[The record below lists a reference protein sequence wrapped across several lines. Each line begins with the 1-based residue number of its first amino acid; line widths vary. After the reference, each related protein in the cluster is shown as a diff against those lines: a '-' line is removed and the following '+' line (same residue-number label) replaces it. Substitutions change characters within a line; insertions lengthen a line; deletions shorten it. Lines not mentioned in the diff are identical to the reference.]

1 MGAINAIKMD
11 GLGNDF
17 VIFDARNKDFSLS
30 EKQIIKIAD
39 RKFIGC
45 DQIILVKN
53 DTDSDAFLSFFNSDG
68 EEASACGNGSRCVSY
83 LLAKE
88 KNKNKIKIKTKGGI
102 LNSDII
108 GEKVVRMNIG
118 KPKFLW
124 NEIPLSKKIDPQNLG
139 ITLIDLSNNTHK
151 GGYAIN
157 VGNPH
162 AVFFVNNCDNF
173 DLNKIGPEIENN
185 KLLPE
190 KCNVSIA
197 EIKNK
202 SLIKLRVW
210 ERGSGITKAC
220 GTAACATATVATKI
234 KRTEKKLDIKFELG
248 TLNIELDKDS
258 NIFMQ
263 GTVSDI
269 KYIKV
274 NL

>member
-17 VIFDARNKDFSLS
+17 VIFDARNRDLSLS

-53 DTDSDAFLSFFNSDG
+53 DADSDAFLSFFNSDG

-185 KLLPE
+185 KLFPE

-210 ERGSGITKAC
+210 ERGAGITKAC
-220 GTAACATATVATKI
+220 GTAACATAAVATKI

>member
-17 VIFDARNKDFSLS
+17 VIFDTRNKDLSLS

-68 EEASACGNGSRCVSY
+68 EEASACGNGSRCVAY

-108 GEKVVRMNIG
+108 GERVVRMNIG

-124 NEIPLSKKIDPQNLG
+124 NEISLSKKIDPQNLG
-139 ITLIDLSNNTHK
+139 ITLIDLNNNTHK

-185 KLLPE
+185 KLFPE

-220 GTAACATATVATKI
+220 GTAACATAAVATKI

>member
-17 VIFDARNKDFSLS
+17 VIFDTRNKDLSLS

-108 GEKVVRMNIG
+108 GEKVVRINIG

-185 KLLPE
+185 KLFPE

-210 ERGSGITKAC
+210 ERGAGITKAC
-220 GTAACATATVATKI
+220 GTAACATAAVATKI

>member
-17 VIFDARNKDFSLS
+17 VIFDARNKDLSLS

-53 DTDSDAFLSFFNSDG
+53 DADSDAFLSFFNSDG

-185 KLLPE
+185 KLFPE

-210 ERGSGITKAC
+210 ERGAGITKAC
-220 GTAACATATVATKI
+220 GTAACATAAVATKI

>member
-17 VIFDARNKDFSLS
+17 VIFDARNKDLSLS

-185 KLLPE
+185 KLFPE

-210 ERGSGITKAC
+210 ERGAGITKAC
-220 GTAACATATVATKI
+220 GTAACATAAVATKI

>member
-17 VIFDARNKDFSLS
+17 VIFDARNRDLSLS

-53 DTDSDAFLSFFNSDG
+53 DADSDAFLSFFNSDG
-68 EEASACGNGSRCVSY
+68 EEASACGNGSRCVAY

-185 KLLPE
+185 KLFPE

-210 ERGSGITKAC
+210 ERGAGITKAC
-220 GTAACATATVATKI
+220 GTAACATAAVATKI